1 MVHSTPKTNNVIKPS
16 ESWAVAGSFESIEA
30 YRSLIDLVAQAVWET
45 NANGQV
51 VADSPSWRAYTG
63 QTEAEWLGEGWV
75 NAVHPDQQSYALQ
88 NWREA
93 IRTHTWVNAEFR
105 LRNPAGGWRWTNV
118 RAAPVL
124 DANGEVSKWV
134 GMNID
139 ISENRRT
146 GETLR
151 ESKANYQ
158 TLFEKI
164 DEGCFLCEILYD
176 ETNAPIDIL
185 YLSAN
190 PAAARMVGQ
199 DFTGRR
205 LREIDASYEDYWYEI
220 FYRVARTGQS
230 ERMEQYAES
239 DKKWYDF
246 SVFKVSDR
254 GSRIAV
260 VFQDVTGRKRQQA
273 SAAFLIDIQNN
284 FTNLSSTDE
293 IMQTIG
299 ARIGEY
305 MQVKTCN
312 FLGVDLTQPEE
323 ITVSYGWALDGYPDL
338 QHQKFRIQDFI
349 SGGEF
354 HRVSRQ
360 GETMVVCDTRTDPRT
375 DGEACARLRVGA
387 FVSVPFA
394 NSGESNYLF
403 SVSDGQP
410 RAWRD
415 DEISLFEKLANLIF
429 PRLEQA
435 RTQEALR
442 RSEERMRIAIEAAEM
457 GTWEWNLPDNE
468 VYWNEQHFLL
478 FGMQPHQRAVTPDEF
493 MRHVHPDD
501 IDRIK
506 AKLTYAI
513 QGKTI
518 YKAEFKVVHE
528 DGTVRWMSGY
538 GRVTAE
544 EDDKATRLNGV
555 IFDIDDRIEA
565 DEALRQSEEQQRIV
579 MASITDHALITTDTH
594 NVVTSW
600 NVGAQKLFGYTAE
613 EAIGQSAAFIYTPED
628 RAAGVPEKEAQTAQQ
643 QGQAADERYQV
654 RKDGSRFFV
663 SGVQSPLYD
672 MQQRLLGYVTVAR
685 DLTQRQQME
694 EELREADRRKDEF
707 LALLAHELRNP
718 LAPIRNVL
726 QLLKLTSGGDET
738 IGPAL
743 AMMSRQVDH
752 LVRLIDDLLDVSR
765 ISRGKL
771 ELRRERLDLTALVQQ
786 ATDVMRP
793 LYDSY
798 RRQLEVN
805 LPDFPIYLYGDATRL
820 TQVVTNLLTN
830 GARYTHLE
838 GHVWLSL
845 EIEVTDTLPGLA
857 DGPPMGV
864 AAVLRLGDNGIGLAA
879 DQLERIFDLFVQVDS
894 SLDRAQ
900 GGLGLGLTL
909 VKQLVELHGGRVEA
923 RSAGL
928 GRGSEFI
935 VTLPTLL
942 KPTKSMNQVSEL
954 ASAIGLRQRILVVDD
969 NRDAADTLAMLL
981 KLKKHEVHVRYS
993 GREAIEAAET
1003 LKPEIVL
1010 LDISMPELDGYQ
1022 TAMLI
1027 RQQPWGSS
1035 LVLIALTG
1043 YGQEEDRRRSFEA
1056 GFDGHLVKPVDLAT
1070 LLQLMSSLRSVRG

>member
-1 MVHSTPKTNNVIKPS
+1 MAHSTPKTHHVVTAPG
-16 ESWAVAGSFESIEA
+16 AGSFESIDA
-30 YRSLIDLVAQAVWET
+30 YRALIDSVAEAVWET
-45 NANGQV
+45 DANGWV
-51 VADSPSWRAYTG
+51 IADSPSWRAYTG
-63 QTEAEWLGEGWV
+63 QTEAEWLGEGWA
-75 NAVHPDQQSYALQ
+75 NAVHPDQQSYALR

-93 IRTHTWVNAEFR
+93 IRTRTSVNAEFR
-105 LRNPAGGWRWTNV
+105 LRNPVGGWRWTNV
-118 RAAPVL
+118 RATPVL

-139 ISENRRT
+139 ISESWQMR
-146 GETLR
+146 ETLR
-151 ESKANYQ
+151 ESEANYQ

-164 DEGCFLCEILYD
+164 DEGCFLCEIVYD
-176 ETNAPIDIL
+176 ETSSPVDIL

-190 PAAARMVGQ
+190 PAAVQMVGR
-199 DFTGRR
+199 DFTGWR
-205 LREIDASYEDYWYEI
+205 LREIDAGYEDYWYEV
-220 FYRVARTGQS
+220 FYRVAHTGQS
-230 ERMEQYAES
+230 ERMEQYAEP

-246 SVFKVSDR
+246 FVFKVGERS
-254 GSRIAV
+254 SRIAV
-260 VFQDVTGRKRQQA
+260 VFQDVTGRRRQQA
-273 SAAFLIDIQNN
+273 NAEFLTDIQNS
-284 FTNLSSTDE
+284 FTDLSSADE
-293 IMQTIG
+293 IMQAIG

-312 FLGVDLTQPEE
+312 FLDIDLAKSEE
-323 ITVSYGWALDGYPDL
+323 MTVSYCWALEGYPNL
-338 QHQKFRIQDFI
+338 GHQTLRIHDFVRNKEI
-349 SGGEF
+349 E
-354 HRVSRQ
+354 RVSRH
-360 GETMVVCDTRTDPRT
+360 GGITVVQDTQTDLRA
-375 DGEACARLRVGA
+375 DSESYARLKMFS
-387 FVSVPFA
+387 FVSVPFYK
-394 NSGESNYLF
+394 SGEWKHLF
-403 SVSDGQP
+403 AVTDGQP
-410 RAWRD
+410 RDWRD

-442 RSEERMRIAIEAAEM
+442 RSEERTRIAIEAAEM

-506 AKLTYAI
+506 AKLTHAI
-513 QGKTI
+513 EGKTI
-518 YKAEFKVVHE
+518 YKAEFKAVRE
-528 DGTVRWMSGY
+528 DGAVRWMSGY

-544 EDDKATRLNGV
+544 ENDKATRLNGV
-555 IFDIDDRIEA
+555 MFDIDDRVEA

-594 NVVTSW
+594 NLVTSW
-600 NVGAQKLFGYTAE
+600 NAGAQKLFGYSPE
-613 EAIGQSAAFIYTPED
+613 EAIGQPVAFIYTPED
-628 RAAGVPEKEAQTAQQ
+628 RTAGVPEKESHIAQQ

-685 DLTQRQQME
+685 DLTQRQKME

-786 ATDVMRP
+786 ATDVVRP
-793 LYDSY
+793 LYDSH

-830 GARYTHLE
+830 GARYTQLD

-845 EIEVTDTLPGLA
+845 EIEVTDALSGLA
-857 DGPPMGV
+857 NEPPTGV
-864 AAVLRLGDNGIGLAA
+864 AAVLRVGDNGIGLAA

-923 RSAGL
+923 RSAGV

-935 VTLPTLL
+935 ITLPTLL
-942 KPTKSMNQVSEL
+942 KPTKLMNQASEL

-981 KLKKHEVHVRYS
+981 KLKKQEVHVRYS

-1003 LKPEIVL
+1003 LRPEIVL

-1022 TAMLI
+1022 TAALI

-1070 LLQLMSSLRSVRG
+1070 LLQLMSSLRAVKD